1 MSCEAIERR
10 IGIQKK
16 AELLEGTVERIHGN
30 QAFVGRYRV
39 QTAQG
44 TLGVSAAFIAYG
56 GQVFQISGLT
66 AESSY
71 SRMAALFNSTLRSF
85 RKLTDPNLLNVQPDR
100 ITIHR
105 SQAGETIR
113 SLAGSAKSRISVEEI
128 SRLNRIASDQALAAG
143 TLVKLVRP
151 GR

>member
-1 MSCEAIERR
+1 
-10 IGIQKK
+10 
-16 AELLEGTVERIHGN
+16 
-30 QAFVGRYRV
+30 
-39 QTAQG
+39 
-44 TLGVSAAFIAYG
+44 
-56 GQVFQISGLT
+56 
-66 AESSY
+66 
-71 SRMAALFNSTLRSF
+71 MAALFSSTLRSF
-85 RKLTDPNLLNVQPDR
+85 RELTDPNLLNVQPDR

-113 SLAGSAKSRISVEEI
+113 SLAGSAKSRISAEEI